1 VVHKEISSTKYRS
14 MENSTLVKILLLFVS
29 FGIFLFD
36 ATYGFISLIVMQ
48 GTVFLLEYRRKKMEK

>member
-1 VVHKEISSTKYRS
+1 